1 MTTTKDLLSA
11 DEAIALAVTAY
22 RVARA
27 IVGPELLHAALTREE
42 AEAAERDADIL
53 QRAYVEGTRT

>member
-1 MTTTKDLLSA
+1 MITP

-27 IVGPELLHAALTREE
+27 VVGPEVLHAALTR
-42 AEAAERDADIL
+42 AEADHAERDADL
-53 QRAYVEGTRT
+53 AQRAFVEATRSR